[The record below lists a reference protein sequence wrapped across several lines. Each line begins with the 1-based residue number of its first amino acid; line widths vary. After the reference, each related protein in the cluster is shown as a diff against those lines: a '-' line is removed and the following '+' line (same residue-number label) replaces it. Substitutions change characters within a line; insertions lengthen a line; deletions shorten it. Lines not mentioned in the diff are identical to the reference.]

1 MNYTRVILTVAPFI
15 FSIAFIPMA
24 NRVKP
29 IVMGLP
35 FLAFWLTLG
44 IYVSFVCILLLY
56 NYDERKRKAGLKAGS
71 STDEQ

>member
-15 FSIAFIPMA
+15 FSIGFIPLA

-29 IVMGLP
+29 IVLGLP

-56 NYDERKRKAGLKAGS
+56 KYDERQRKAGLKAEGS
-71 STDEQ
+71 ANE

>member
-1 MNYTRVILTVAPFI
+1 MDYTRVILTVAPFI
-15 FSIAFIPMA
+15 FSIGLIPMA

-56 NYDERKRKAGLKAGS
+56 NYDERRRKTGQNAGG